1 VTDAPRS
8 EHGSTLIEVLISV
21 VVLGLAITALLGG
34 MTTTVGT
41 SSIGG
46 QRADAE
52 TILTSAGEAVRD
64 PNLNPY
70 ACNPNVPAY
79 STVGPGTASPPS
91 SAWKVN
97 LSLSY
102 WDGAQWQ
109 SIGSS
114 TPPPPCGALQK
125 ITINVTN
132 SPTGQV
138 SMSRDFVKGPSS

>member
-21 VVLGLAITALLGG
+21 VILGLAITALLGG

-70 ACNPNVPAY
+70 VCAPTFPAY
-79 STVGPGTASPPS
+79 STVGSGTASPPS

-97 LSLSY
+97 WSLSY
-102 WDGAQWQ
+102 WDGTQWN
-109 SIGSS
+109 GVA
-114 TPPPPCGALQK
+114 PPATPPCGALQRV
-125 ITINVTN
+125 TINVT